1 MIGTLGP
8 SSTYDLLSTRRTQI
22 REIQDRLNNAS
33 LEVATGVKADVYKSL
48 GFGSTEVLA
57 LRAQVERNEGFIAS
71 NQLLSSKLDVTASTL
86 NGIRSIAQS
95 FLNDVTPNV
104 NAPTA
109 SAPDLQ
115 AAAISALEQLT
126 GQLNSTYQGV
136 AIFSGIDSDQRSLQG
151 WNQADAT
158 TGLSPSDV
166 LASVIGAGFTGATDA
181 TNKAN
186 AIVDIFANA
195 DVAQPDR
202 NFEATFYNG
211 APLLQSGGA
220 STPRLQAQIDKNTTL
235 EYGIQANDQAF
246 RDVMR
251 GLSMIASTDV
261 SAISDGAAYEVWM
274 SNAVDAL
281 GQGVSGLIE
290 VESKLGG
297 QQQQVSA
304 KIAAQQNLGDIFNAR
319 VNDLEGVDL
328 FEAASRVI
336 ELETQL
342 QATYTVTSRLSQL
355 SFLDYM

>member
-1 MIGTLGP
+1 MIGALGP
-8 SSTYDLLSTRRTQI
+8 SSTYDLLSMRSTQI
-22 REIQDRLNNAS
+22 QEIRDRLNNAS
-33 LEVATGVKADVYKSL
+33 LEVATGMKADVYKSL
-48 GFGSTEVLA
+48 GFRSSEILA
-57 LRAQVERNEGFIAS
+57 LRAQVDRNEGFIAS

-86 NGIRSIAQS
+86 NGIRSIAQN
-95 FLNDVTPNV
+95 FMNEVTPNA

-109 SAPDLQ
+109 SASGLQ

-126 GQLNSTYQGV
+126 GQLNSTYQGG
-136 AIFSGIDSDQRSLQG
+136 ALFSGIDSNQTSLQG
-151 WNQADAT
+151 WNQTHVT

-166 LASVIGAGFTGATDA
+166 LASVIGAGFTDATDA
-181 TNKAN
+181 TNKVD
-186 AIVDIFANA
+186 AIADIFASA
-195 DVAQPDR
+195 DVIQPNR

-235 EYGIQANDQAF
+235 KYGIQANDQAF
-246 RDVMR
+246 RDVLR

-261 SAISDGAAYEVWM
+261 SAIADGAAYEVWM
-274 SNAVDAL
+274 SNAVSAL
-281 GQGVSGLIE
+281 SQGVSGLIE
-290 VESKLGG
+290 VESNLGA
-297 QQQQVSA
+297 QQQQLSER
-304 KIAAQQNLGDIFNAR
+304 ITAQQNLGDIFNSR

-355 SFLDYM
+355 SFLNYM